1 MGVARRKDPNATDG
15 LPLND
20 QQRFFCREYIIDFN
34 GQRAAIAAGYSPK
47 TAKSQASDLLT
58 RPNLQAFL
66 QTLIN
71 KRAAA
76 VQVTAEDVLRDLL
89 KVKDRCLQAEPVLD
103 KTGAETGEY
112 RFDSSGANKSLEL
125 VGKHLRM
132 FVDRHEVVDVQSA
145 KQFASD
151 VLGIV
156 IRRVPDPKVREA
168 IVADIEAL
176 CRA

>member
-1 MGVARRKDPNATDG
+1 MARRKDPNATDG

-34 GQRAAIAAGYSPK
+34 GQRAAVAAGYSKK
-47 TAKSQASDLLT
+47 TARFQASDILT
-58 RPNLQAFL
+58 RPNIQAFL
-66 QTLIN
+66 QTLVN
-71 KRAAA
+71 KRADA
-76 VQVTAEDVLRDLL
+76 VRVTAEDVLRDLL
-89 KVKDRCLQAEPVLD
+89 KVKDRCLQAEPVVGPD
-103 KTGAETGEY
+103 GSEGVWK
-112 RFDSSGANKSLEL
+112 FDSSGANKSLEL